1 VLTEHRYMLEDT
13 RFGLSLISSVGKWA
27 GVPTPIAA
35 GFLAIAS
42 AIVGSDLYAEGRTL
56 ESLGLDVLSRKEMRK
71 VLQEGFIL

>member
-1 VLTEHRYMLEDT
+1 MLEDT

-42 AIVGSDLYAEGRTL
+42 AIVGRDLYAEGRTL
-56 ESLGLDVLSRKEMRK
+56 ESLGLDALSREGMRK
-71 VLQEGFIL
+71 LLQEGFTL

>member
-1 VLTEHRYMLEDT
+1 MLEDT

-42 AIVGSDLYAEGRTL
+42 AIVGRDLYAEGRTL
-56 ESLGLDVLSRKEMRK
+56 ESLGLDALSRAEMHK
-71 VLQEGFIL
+71 LLQQGFVL